1 MTLINDGY
9 FHKILDHTDLSPC
22 QSLFQQGEVLL
33 RLKGFPVFLHRSM
46 QCLGFPI
53 KLRQF
58 RFHLQ
63 GGVVFLQVDVQRL
76 CFGYLHFVTVL
87 EKREGEADY
96 YSVEWSSGFRVPTSG
111 AIAIC

>member
-63 GGVVFLQVDVQRL
+63 GGVVFCKSMFSACALAIFTLLR
-76 CFGYLHFVTVL
+76 FSKSGK
-87 EKREGEADY
+87 EKPTTTPLNGVPV
-96 YSVEWSSGFRVPTSG
+96 SVFRR
-111 AIAIC
+111 